1 MGNNKQWSMCVQKK
15 VTANYNNLNQY
26 FIIYRTETNTFCSDP
41 NNVTGLCNR
50 NSCPLANSRYSTVYE
65 EKGICYLKMK
75 TAERAHTPKELWE
88 SVKLDPSY
96 NKALE
101 QIDNELQ
108 YWPNFLKHKC
118 KQRFTRLRQILIK
131 RKKMKLEGRA
141 EYKVVS
147 HKAEKRE
154 KTRLIKAE
162 KSAVIENHIVN
173 GLLKNLKMGKY
184 DVIYNINRK
193 AFNVM
198 LENEGATSVNQ
209 VDEDFNEDDYDKGYI
224 EDFSDEEEENEEN
237 EEGDEDVEQKEKS
250 EKSDQEEVDDI
261 FKTSKDKKSKDNTK
275 KDKKTCKKRKRPKI
289 EYEQEY
295 ENTKKN
301 VNYNMISNN
310 NNDNLDD
317 YL

>member
-1 MGNNKQWSMCVQKK
+1 MGNNKQWPMCLQNEVSQKNYK
-15 VTANYNNLNQY
+15 YNKIYNN
-26 FIIYRTETNTFCSDP
+26 YRAETNIFCSDP

-65 EKGICYLKMK
+65 KQGVCYLKMK

-101 QIDNELQ
+101 QIDNELK

-173 GLLKNLKMGKY
+173 GLLKNLHDGKY
-184 DVIYNINRK
+184 TDIYNYNPNT
-193 AFNVM
+193 FNKI
-198 LENEGATSVNQ
+198 LEKENATSMNNI
-209 VDEDFNEDDYDKGYI
+209 DEEFNEEDYDKGYI
-224 EDFSDEEEENEEN
+224 EDFSDEEEENEDDESNDN
-237 EEGDEDVEQKEKS
+237 EDN
-250 EKSDQEEVDDI
+250 EKSDDEEIDDI
-261 FKTSKDKKSKDNTK
+261 FNTSKSKTKDGSKKG
-275 KDKKTCKKRKRPKI
+275 KKTGKKRKREKI
-289 EYEQEY
+289 EYEKEY
-295 ENTKKN
+295 ENIHKN
-301 VNYNMISNN
+301 VNFNMNTNN
-310 NNDNLDD
+310 NNDLDD

>member
-1 MGNNKQWSMCVQKK
+1 MKFIK
-15 VTANYNNLNQY
+15 
-26 FIIYRTETNTFCSDP
+26 FIIYRAETNTFCSDP

-162 KSAVIENHIVN
+162 KSAVIENHIVDE
-173 GLLKNLKMGKY
+173 LLKNLKNGKY
-184 DVIYNINRK
+184 EGIYNINHK
-193 AFNVM
+193 AFNTM
-198 LENEGATSVNQ
+198 LEKENVTSDNQ
-209 VDEDFNEDDYDKGYI
+209 VDEEFNEDDYDKGYI

-237 EEGDEDVEQKEKS
+237 EESAGDDDIEQKEKS
-250 EKSDQEEVDDI
+250 EKSDEEEIDDI
-261 FKTSKDKKSKDNTK
+261 FKTSKDKKSKDNSK
-275 KDKKTCKKRKRPKI
+275 KDKKTGKKRKRHNI

-295 ENTKKN
+295 ETTKKN